1 MSIIGD
7 AFMGALDTGRGYLQA
22 DIKAD
27 AERQK
32 ADEVASR
39 QEATDNRKD
48 DMAQKRMIVAEQLKE
63 EFAQNSAKQKY
74 GRLQSEGDAIEKEAG
89 NIDFKRSGG
98 LINSIRSQVPNEGEF
113 ANKELGAEDIATIR
127 SKLSPAD
134 AEKFYG
140 LKPQTELSKTDDQIA
155 AARTVGAYESRP
167 GLIEQ
172 RKTLFDTDKADR
184 KESKDKA
191 DDQRKTAKDA
201 ADAETKARREDSREE
216 ANRIAILRI
225 EKSGEIATQRIA
237 AMVARGHGSDKAEKV
252 MPFIDGQRKEIAS
265 EAADL
270 NKQMSADLKDVYD
283 DKKKAVIKA
292 EYAPRIAAITERR
305 DQINKDFSHLRKNYG
320 LPDIED
326 KPKTPTPSAA
336 KPAAANRPPL
346 SSFNK

>member
-7 AFMGALDTGRGYLQA
+7 ALMGALDTGRGYLQA

-32 ADEVASR
+32 ADETAAR

-48 DMAQKRMIVAEQLKE
+48 DMAQRRMIVAEQLKE

-74 GRLQSEGDAIEKEAG
+74 GRLQSEGDNIEKEAD

-98 LINSIRSQVPNEGEF
+98 LINSIRNQVPNEGEF

-172 RKTLFDTDKADR
+172 RKQLADTDKQDR
-184 KESKDKA
+184 LERKNDELTTIKA
-191 DDQRKTAKDA
+191 DDLKRKTAKDES
-201 ADAETKARREDSREE
+201 DSEIKNRREDTRTTQ
-216 ANRIAILRI
+216 A
-225 EKSGEIATQRIA
+225 EKA
-237 AMVARGHGSDKAEKV
+237 AKSEKV
-252 MPFIDGQRKEIAS
+252 MTFMDGQRKEIAAES
-265 EAADL
+265 VEL
-270 NKQMSADLKDVYD
+270 HKQMAADLKDVQYRTPAE
-283 DKKKAVIKA
+283 KADIKSSYQPRLDALA
-292 EYAPRIAAITERR
+292 EKHKQIT
-305 DQINKDFSHLRKNYG
+305 KDFDEIRGKFG
-320 LPDIED
+320 LSETGGKAKSSNDGLGAPIG
-326 KPKTPTPSAA
+326 KTPDGRNVYMRDG
-336 KPAAANRPPL
+336 K
-346 SSFNK
+346 KVVGK